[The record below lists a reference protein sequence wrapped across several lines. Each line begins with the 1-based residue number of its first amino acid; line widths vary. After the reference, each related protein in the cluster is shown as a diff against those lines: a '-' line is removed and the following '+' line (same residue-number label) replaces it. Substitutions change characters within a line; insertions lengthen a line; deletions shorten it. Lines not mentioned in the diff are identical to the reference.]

1 MAAPRLFVDRQQIL
15 VLSLLAVLGIALCL
29 VGWYRWLT

>member
-1 MAAPRLFVDRQQIL
+1 MAAPRLFMDRRQIL

>member
-1 MAAPRLFVDRQQIL
+1 MAAPRLFADRQQL
-15 VLSLLAVLGIALCL
+15 MVLSILAVLGIALCL